1 MESKGIFDF
10 KSDRHSA
17 RLAALRWRGA
27 LCCAVGRKDMP
38 KAEIETYAQI
48 VIQN

>member
-1 MESKGIFDF
+1 MESKADF
-10 KSDRHSA
+10 RLQICRHSA
-17 RLAALRWRGA
+17 CPPSLRLRGA